1 MLHLKIKLSMISEIE
16 EFISEVNKIKD
27 DVDLIK
33 GRYIIDAKSIM
44 GLMSLDL
51 STPVEIAIHSTD
63 IFLLEPFKR
72 WEVK

>member
-1 MLHLKIKLSMISEIE
+1 MLYLKIKVDKISDIKD
-16 EFISEVNKIKD
+16 FINETIKIKE

-33 GRYIIDAKSIM
+33 GRLIVDAKSVM

-63 IFLLEPFKR
+63 IFLLEPFRK

>member
-1 MLHLKIKLSMISEIE
+1 MLYLKIKLDKISDIKD
-16 EFISEVNKIKD
+16 FINETIKIKE

-33 GRYIIDAKSIM
+33 GRLIVDAKSVM

-63 IFLLEPFKR
+63 IFLLEPFRK